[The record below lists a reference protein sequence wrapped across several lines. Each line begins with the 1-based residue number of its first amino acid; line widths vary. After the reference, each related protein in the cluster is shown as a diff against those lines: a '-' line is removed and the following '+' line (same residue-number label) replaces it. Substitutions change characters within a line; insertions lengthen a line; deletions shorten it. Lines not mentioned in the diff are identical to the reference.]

1 MKTRSILMC
10 LALIG
15 APPAFCGP
23 PPAIAQ
29 YQNTGNTFTFTP
41 VAGRVPSQDAR
52 IKDYGTGVT
61 PYASNGQTGNLL
73 VRYSDG
79 TTVLAWRAPDKKVI
93 MPSEGSAEDDEQTGA
108 DQIRVAKDGRTI
120 GWAEMAAACC
130 ESYPLP
136 ISVGVY
142 QSGKRVLHVG
152 GPGMLDYWSFLDK
165 GRSIVAVWGPVHG
178 PQVLEYQIIDLK
190 TQQVTASVAGNPQ
203 TQHLDPDA
211 PAWALQAQTTMQE
224 RR

>member
-29 YQNTGNTFTFTP
+29 YQNTRNTFTFTP

-79 TTVLAWRAPDKKVI
+79 TTVLVWKAPGKRVS
-93 MPSEGSAEDDEQTGA
+93 MPAEGTPEDDELIGV
-108 DQIRVAKDGRTI
+108 DQIKVAKDKRTM
-120 GWAEMAAACC
+120 GWAEMAAPCC

-136 ISVGVY
+136 ISVGIY
-142 QSGKRVLHVG
+142 QSGKRVLHIG

-165 GRSIVAVWGPVHG
+165 GRNIVAVWGPAHG

-190 TQQVTASVAGNPQ
+190 TEHVIASVTGDPE
-203 TQHLDPDA
+203 TQELDPDA
-211 PAWALQAQTTMQE
+211 PGWALQAQATMQE
-224 RR
+224 RQ